1 LKNSILFIG
10 DIVGEPG
17 LQIVREHLKHL
28 IDKYNADFVIANGE
42 NVTNGKGITKE
53 EAEELFSLGVDII
66 TTGNHIWDNWHSRP
80 LIAEDDRVI
89 RPLNYPQGNPGKG
102 IKIAKS
108 KLGNQIAVVQL
119 QGRAF
124 MYSIDCPFRA
134 MEYALNQ
141 IKNKA
146 QVIIVDF
153 HAEATAEKV
162 AMGWFVDGKVS
173 ALIGTHTHIQTADAS
188 LLPNGTAYITD
199 VGMTGPYDSVLGL
212 DKNIALK
219 RFTLQTAHKY
229 KLAERDV
236 HLCGA
241 HLLIDSQTGQALHI
255 ESFIIPNFERS
266 VYEKS

>member
-53 EAEELFSLGVDII
+53 EAEELFSLGVDVI
-66 TTGNHIWDNWHSRP
+66 T
-80 LIAEDDRVI
+80 
-89 RPLNYPQGNPGKG
+89 QGNPGKG